1 MLSPQFA
8 QSLRLFIVSL
18 GNIPLF
24 TNHFTRLQ
32 PQDFCIQI
40 QDEADRDTG
49 IWVLEVRGIQNIHKF
64 GSSLSQ
70 RPQVLWKSRYLG
82 ILAEFSRFYSIIPL
96 IDKSNSSGNSL
107 KHITPGCTPME
118 PHTVS
123 DLSQSQAR
131 LSPSTSS
138 ESCHGTLHGAQARP
152 EERSHLCS
160 GIRDPTETLP
170 AIRLQLKRNRGG
182 WNMFHL
188 LLFLCVVLLEDPLP
202 GFMSHSCHRNRRT
215 DCSPSPG

>member
-96 IDKSNSSGNSL
+96 IDKSNSPGNSL
-107 KHITPGCTPME
+107 KHITPGCTPHGTPYCFRPITITGPSLPLNVVGKLPWYSAWRSGPDRRE
-118 PHTVS
+118 KPPVLRYPRPYRDSSSNTSAIKAQQGRVEYVPPAPVS
-123 DLSQSQAR
+123 VCSPVRGSFAR
-131 LSPSTSS
+131 LY
-138 ESCHGTLHGAQARP
+138 AA
-152 EERSHLCS
+152 
-160 GIRDPTETLP
+160 
-170 AIRLQLKRNRGG
+170 
-182 WNMFHL
+182 
-188 LLFLCVVLLEDPLP
+188 FL
-202 GFMSHSCHRNRRT
+202 S
-215 DCSPSPG
+215 